1 MDIRYA
7 KMIEWYL
14 RRFDGDLRI
23 LDSLSSKQIE
33 SKKWLVEELSKVIVK
48 FDYDFQCWLL
58 GGWNGYP
65 LVDYLINSQCGD
77 YITQYMNVDMD
88 TQSTTTYWKYLQ
100 VFGKVGESNPV
111 TNTVQESISRHIG
124 SYNTALVINCSS
136 EHMESIPDMIDINS
150 INKYNLFVL
159 QSNDLFDEPDHCN
172 CVNSEDELIEKNKL
186 TNVYFKGSLKFDNY
200 TRFMAIGSYNG

>member
-1 MDIRYA
+1 
-7 KMIEWYL
+7 MIEWYL

-88 TQSTTTYWKYLQ
+88 AQSTTTYWKYLQ

-136 EHMESIPDMIDINS
+136 EHMESIPDMIDIDRKS
-150 INKYNLFVL
+150 V
-159 QSNDLFDEPDHCN
+159 
-172 CVNSEDELIEKNKL
+172 V
-186 TNVYFKGSLKFDNY
+186 
-200 TRFMAIGSYNG
+200 